1 MKTATDTTRHEVE
14 VDTKLAD
21 LHFKCGLANA
31 RADSAMDGLHY
42 SAGDRPTFRTRMR
55 RSWNMTRDEVLA
67 WTPPST
73 QPWKV
78 QEHQRALDI
87 YRTALGT
94 LKRLQNEITEQDKL
108 YTGWSRFFLVT
119 QANGHIHSSMS
130 CSTCYPT
137 TQYGWLPTLSGLTEA
152 DAVAAQGPR
161 LCTICFPSAP
171 VEWTV
176 GIQTEKTY
184 CAGSGTYA
192 KTNRRYAKCETC
204 GKVVTVTQ
212 TTGNL
217 RKHEAPR

>member
-1 MKTATDTTRHEVE
+1 MKTATATRHEVE
-14 VDTKLAD
+14 VDTKLAE
-21 LHFKCGLANA
+21 LHHQHSLASVKA
-31 RADSAMDGLHY
+31 GRAADSLHY
-42 SAGDRPTFRTRMR
+42 SAGDRPIYRTRSIR
-55 RSWNMTRDEVLA
+55 TWGMTLDEVLA
-67 WTPPST
+67 FTPNAA

-78 QEHQRALDI
+78 QEHQRALDT
-87 YRTALGT
+87 YRTALAT
-94 LKRLQNEITEQDKL
+94 LKRLQAAIVEQDKL
-108 YTGWSRFFLVT
+108 YTGWSRFFLVA

-130 CSTCYPT
+130 CTTCYPT

-204 GKVVTVTQ
+204 GKTVTVTQ

>member
-1 MKTATDTTRHEVE
+1 MKTTDQPIRHEVE
-14 VDTKLAD
+14 VDTKLAE
-21 LHFKCGLANA
+21 LHHQRSLAIA
-31 RADSAMDGLHY
+31 RADSAMDSLHY
-42 SAGDRPTFRTRMR
+42 SAGDRPTYLTRTI
-55 RSWNMTRDEVLA
+55 RSWNMSRDEVLA
-67 WTPPST
+67 WTPPAT

-78 QEHQRALDI
+78 QEHQRALDTH
-87 YRTALGT
+87 RTALAT
-94 LKRLQNEITEQDKL
+94 LNRLQNEIIEQDKL
-108 YTGWSRFFLVT
+108 YTGWSRFFLVA

-161 LCTICFPSAP
+161 LCTVCFPSAP

-176 GIQTEKTY
+176 GVTSDKTY
-184 CAGSGTYA
+184 CVGSGTYA

-204 GKVVTVTQ
+204 GRGVTVTSA
-212 TTGNL
+212 GNI